1 MPKVKV
7 PRKSTTVDMTA
18 MCDVAFLLLTFFML
32 TSNFVAKEPITVAVP
47 ASVSEIKIA
56 ESDIIT
62 VLIDAQGKVFMG
74 LDAQPDRKELLKKL
88 GEAYK
93 IDFTDK
99 ELTEFSKIGMS
110 GVPIHQMKSFLALP
124 SEQRDS
130 KEAAIGIPADSL
142 NNEFKEWIR
151 NAKQVNRALKIA
163 IKADKQTP
171 YKVVKD
177 VMGTLQDLKENRY
190 NLITSLA
197 EDPTANFAT
206 KK

>member
-62 VLIDAQGKVFMG
+62 VLIDAQGKVFVG

-88 GEAYK
+88 GEAYQ

-110 GVPIHQMKSFLALP
+110 GVPIHQMKGFLALP

-130 KEAAIGIPADSL
+130 KEAAIGIPADSI
-142 NNEFKEWIR
+142 NNEFEQWIR
-151 NAKQVNRALKIA
+151 NAKQVNRELKIA

-171 YKVVKD
+171 YKVVKN
-177 VMGTLQDLKENRY
+177 VMNTLQGLKENRY